1 MMSKIPNKK
10 HSKAEL
16 SRIKAQ
22 GAMQLQNSQVVNT
35 YNKQL
40 ASKFTI
46 VIGYTLPL
54 LTIAWWIL
62 KKKQTENIGM
72 SFEML
77 DFFIM
82 VIPILLALLVAL
94 WIAIKR
100 VLSRHNSAFI
110 SILCILCCFPI
121 AIAVNSSDLLKAD
134 LLSLIGK
141 EPIIEDASLADSE
154 EGDSDSATP
163 VQGVM
168 TDEERKELLEYER
181 KLKKENEEF
190 IRNKSREEAL
200 EKARKDLGL

>member
-121 AIAVNSSDLLKAD
+121 ATAVNSSDLLKAD
-134 LLSLIGK
+134 LLSLMGK
-141 EPIIEDASLADSE
+141 ESIIEDVPLTDSE
-154 EGDSDSATP
+154 EGKSDSETP

-168 TDEERKELLEYER
+168 TDAERKELLEYER

-200 EKARKDLGL
+200 EKAKQDLGL

>member
-121 AIAVNSSDLLKAD
+121 ATAVNSSDLLKAD
-134 LLSLIGK
+134 LLSLMGK
-141 EPIIEDASLADSE
+141 ESIIEDVPLTDFE
-154 EGDSDSATP
+154 EGKSDSATP

-200 EKARKDLGL
+200 EKAKQDLGL

>member
-121 AIAVNSSDLLKAD
+121 ATAVNSSDLLKAD
-134 LLSLIGK
+134 LLSLMGK
-141 EPIIEDASLADSE
+141 ESIIEDVPLTDSE
-154 EGDSDSATP
+154 EGKSDSETP

-168 TDEERKELLEYER
+168 TDAERKELLEYER